1 VQAAHAV
8 RLSGCRRPGL
18 RGRGCSASWLR
29 GDGGR
34 GRRARGTASW
44 RGHCWQVAAA
54 KERRVGEKREKVA
67 ALCKGRRSGV
77 AGS

>member
-1 VQAAHAV
+1 
-8 RLSGCRRPGL
+8 
-18 RGRGCSASWLR
+18 
-29 GDGGR
+29 
-34 GRRARGTASW
+34 
-44 RGHCWQVAAA
+44 VAAA